1 MNDLYSPIFHTLALG
16 QPTEHAKWVTVCGGM
31 ETEGTEGKGEK
42 ETYRRGPRRS
52 GGGGK
57 EEGGREKREG
67 KGENKVKQEKGR
79 GWTGKGRG

>member
-1 MNDLYSPIFHTLALG
+1 MICILPSSTPRHWGNPQSMLNGLLSAVAWRLRG
-16 QPTEHAKWVTVCGGM
+16 QKGKERKRHIGGA
-31 ETEGTEGKGEK
+31 
-42 ETYRRGPRRS
+42 PRRS

-79 GWTGKGRG
+79 GWTGRGRG